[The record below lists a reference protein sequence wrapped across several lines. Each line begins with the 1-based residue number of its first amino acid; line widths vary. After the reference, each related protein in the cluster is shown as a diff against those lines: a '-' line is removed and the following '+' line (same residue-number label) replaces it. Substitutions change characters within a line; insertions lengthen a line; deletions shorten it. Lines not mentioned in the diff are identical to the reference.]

1 MVLRHRWVFCV
12 QFISWYDHYDT
23 PLLVL
28 PTSYISHKFTCRIAS
43 LCVLQ
48 RDPPISSGDDICI
61 RRDNNYISHY
71 VTVHTHTLCSGVV
84 WSGFIWEYSYQH
96 QPALYIT
103 IVPVKGNVTLSL
115 QTVPGTTEPLFRE
128 PLQNGYCKTRRL
140 CKIRGCRNLTAEE
153 LALNAALIKL
163 VLHQDA
169 VRF

>member
-1 MVLRHRWVFCV
+1 M
-12 QFISWYDHYDT
+12 IIT
-23 PLLVL
+23 TLLVL
-28 PTSYISHKFTCRIAS
+28 PTSYINLPVGSQACVCYSVTLQFQVETIYVFGEITIIFHITLPYSH
-43 LCVLQ
+43 
-48 RDPPISSGDDICI
+48 
-61 RRDNNYISHY
+61 RR
-71 VTVHTHTLCSGVV
+71 THTLCSGVV